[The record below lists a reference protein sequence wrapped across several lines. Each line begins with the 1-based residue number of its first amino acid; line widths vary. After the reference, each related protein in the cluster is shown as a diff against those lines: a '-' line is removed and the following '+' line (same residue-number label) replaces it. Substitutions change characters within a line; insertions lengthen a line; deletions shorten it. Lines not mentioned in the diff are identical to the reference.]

1 MVSINLEAFTLW
13 ESFGK
18 IICEGEDETL
28 IIINTL
34 KKKYKNKLGKNVIFF
49 IFDQEN
55 IKKIKKVINY
65 TCKNE
70 LNIVQF
76 TWWW

>member
-1 MVSINLEAFTLW
+1 MLYFSYM
-13 ESFGK
+13 
-18 IICEGEDETL
+18 DR
-28 IIINTL
+28 
-34 KKKYKNKLGKNVIFF
+34 KNV
-49 IFDQEN
+49 
-55 IKKIKKVINY
+55 KKIKKVINY